1 MKLKAIDN
9 NMRLSPFIALG
20 MSYDVLTEV
29 VPFNF
34 KRVPCNVLL
43 ELELFFMD
51 AFIYF
56 CE

>member
-1 MKLKAIDN
+1 MKLKAID